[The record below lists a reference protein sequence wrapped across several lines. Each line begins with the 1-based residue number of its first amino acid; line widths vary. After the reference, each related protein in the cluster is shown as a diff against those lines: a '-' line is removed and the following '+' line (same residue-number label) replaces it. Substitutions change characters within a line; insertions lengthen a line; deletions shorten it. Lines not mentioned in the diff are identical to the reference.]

1 MPNEARVPV
10 SDIQAGMRYRL
21 HAEAGQVI
29 EGTIMQIDH
38 RDRLIIKLD
47 QQYLVPYQGFC
58 LWLPRSNIRHAEKL
72 W

>member
-1 MPNEARVPV
+1 MRNEVRVPV
-10 SDIQAGMRYRL
+10 SDVQAGMRYRL

-29 EGTIMQIDH
+29 EGTVVSIDS

-47 QQYLVPYQGFC
+47 PQYMVPYQGFC
-58 LWLPRSNIRHAEKL
+58 LWLPRRSIRQAEKL